1 MDDLTDLSKLIDGA
15 IIKSRLNMFGVMMM
29 VDPAARQAAI
39 ANTLA
44 ALPSG
49 AYLIGTGPSTVG
61 IVPLTVDEVV
71 IGRSATPVE
80 EPAEAVTDYQV
91 ADAVYLGPYEVS
103 RTHAKVVRRSKPSE
117 PPSYW
122 LVDLSSRCGTFVNG
136 QVVSAQGCGTRLSQG
151 DHVSLGGSHVS
162 TYVFVCK

>member
-29 VDPAARQAAI
+29 ADPAARHAAI

-80 EPAEAVTDYQV
+80 KPAEQLPTTRSRTRSI
-91 ADAVYLGPYEVS
+91 LGPTKCPGRMRKLFDGAGLQS
-103 RTHAKVVRRSKPSE
+103 HRAT
-117 PPSYW
+117 
-122 LVDLSSRCGTFVNG
+122 G
-136 QVVSAQGCGTRLSQG
+136 
-151 DHVSLGGSHVS
+151 SL
-162 TYVFVCK
+162 T